1 MSKKGTSTSG
11 NRNMLKSASAVYAL
25 LVTMALPASEYVP
38 SEHTAMKTGVLK
50 RATPKSAPTFV
61 TSTPIPP
68 RGFESLALA
77 AQTCFPT
84 RNT

>member
-50 RATPKSAPTFV
+50 RATPKSAPTFCDFHTNP
-61 TSTPIPP
+61 TSRFRIA
-68 RGFESLALA
+68 R
-77 AQTCFPT
+77 T
-84 RNT
+84 RCANVFSHA